1 MHQSPNPP
9 PPINVKPISH
19 RRCSPLLFVFLLL
32 SWIAL
37 SSSLLGAVG
46 ANDAPSHFTYRT
58 TWLGNS
64 FGGGP
69 KWVQNF
75 NDQMQVLPDGTVYLA
90 SFWDEGGREVGIYKN
105 GEVIGKLEHTH
116 MRGGFA
122 VAVGGRYA
130 WYAHTS
136 VREDQPTVKAGEA
149 RSDKPICYFSV
160 SRYSLDGKPA
170 PFQGGKTSDGNML
183 VRREALDDQTLIP
196 QGLAANDQLLVVA
209 DTVRDQVL
217 VFDVSTLKQI
227 REFEIKKPTRVAFA
241 PDGAIWVLSGG
252 HFEVQDFDPQ
262 AAPAKIFRVAERYDP
277 VEIQFPLPAH
287 AQPSSLAFDNKG
299 RLLMADQGP
308 NAQVLVFDVTAQPRL
323 VESFGEKGGLY
334 SGPHPGKTG
343 PLRFAGLT
351 GAATDAAGNLYVSC
365 NVPRGGTVLHAFSP
379 SKKLLWE
386 LLNLEFVDVG
396 DADPASDGRLIYTA
410 DGKYSFDPASPPGQ
424 GWQWV
429 AQTLDPFRY
438 PDDLRIH
445 LPGLQCGTEI
455 RRLDGRLFICLR
467 GMWQGVLGLYRVDG
481 DMAMPSVVLS
491 SGVLKAERGG
501 WKANGQPEQGRFF
514 WRDVNGNGQM
524 DPGEYTTTEGPTGEY
539 WASDVDAKGDFWQGG
554 RDTGIWRWRFEG
566 LDAHGTPRYNPAPV
580 HYPMPVP
587 ITDLLRTE
595 YQPES
600 DTMFITGQTKE
611 HEITGGEWGTVGTEV
626 ICYDHWSTNPA
637 PRYRTVLPYER
648 GSIWGESFT
657 VAGDL
662 FFSVIGKTAEVY
674 IYAKSDGRLLGKMK
688 PGPEVHGESGW
699 TDIRDAIRA
708 FRRQDGD
715 YLVFVEEDWK
725 GKCMVYEMTDP
736 LRGTT
741 PQKNPVKT
749 RPWFTEP

>member
-1 MHQSPNPP
+1 MREPTTPNMRFIAHCPCALLAGLALGP
-9 PPINVKPISH
+9 ALAFCSQAADSQMKPIH
-19 RRCSPLLFVFLLL
+19 
-32 SWIAL
+32 
-37 SSSLLGAVG
+37 
-46 ANDAPSHFTYRT
+46 YRT
-58 TWLGNS
+58 AWVGNS

-105 GEVIGKLEHTH
+105 GDVIGKLEHTH

-122 VAVGGRYA
+122 VAVGGGYA
-130 WYAHTS
+130 WYAHTCA
-136 VREDQPTVKAGEA
+136 REDQPPVKAGEA
-149 RSDKPICYFSV
+149 RSDKPICYFGV
-160 SRYSLDGKPA
+160 SRNSLDGKPA
-170 PFQGGKTSDGNML
+170 PFDGGKTSDGNML
-183 VRREALDDQTLIP
+183 VLREALDDHALIP

-209 DTVRDQVL
+209 DTARDRVL
-217 VFDVSTLKQI
+217 VLDVATLKQV
-227 REFEIKKPTRVAFA
+227 REFEIKKPMRVALA

-262 AAPAKIFRVAERYDP
+262 AAPAKIFRVAEGRDP
-277 VEIQFPLPAH
+277 VEIEFPLPAH
-287 AQPSSLAFDNKG
+287 AQPSSLAFDNQR

-308 NAQVLVFDVTAQPRL
+308 NAQVLVFDVMAHPRL
-323 VESFGEKGGLY
+323 VEAFGEKGGLY
-334 SGPHPGKTG
+334 SGPHPGRTG

-351 GAATDAAGNLYVSC
+351 GAATDAAGNLYVGC
-365 NVPRGGTVLHAFSP
+365 NVPRGGTVLRAFSP
-379 SKKLLWE
+379 SKKMLWE
-386 LLNLEFVDVG
+386 LLNLEIVDVG

-410 DGKYSFDPASPPGQ
+410 DGKYSFDPSAPPGK

-445 LPGLQCGTEI
+445 FPGLQCGTEL
-455 RRLDGRLFICLR
+455 RRLDGHLFICLR
-467 GMWQGVLGLYRVDG
+467 GMWQGILGLYRVDG
-481 DMAMPSVVLS
+481 DMAMPSVVLT
-491 SGVLKAERGG
+491 SGPLKAENGN
-501 WKANGQPEQGRFF
+501 WKASGQPEKGRFF

-524 DPGEYTTTEGPTGEY
+524 DPGEYTATEGPTGEY
-539 WASDVDAKGDFWQGG
+539 WASDVDAKGDIWQGG

-580 HYPMPVP
+580 HYPMPAP
-587 ITDLLRTE
+587 ITDLLRVE

-600 DTMFITGQTKE
+600 DSMFLTGQTKE
-611 HEITGGEWGTVGTEV
+611 HAITGGEWGTVGTEV
-626 ICYDHWSTNPA
+626 ICYDHWSTNPV
-637 PRYRTVLPYER
+637 PRYRTVLPYEK
-648 GSIWGESFT
+648 GSIWGESFA

-662 FFSVIGKTAEVY
+662 FFIVIGKTAEVY
-674 IYAKSDGRLLGKMK
+674 VYAQSDGRLLGTMK

-708 FRRQDGD
+708 FRRQNGD
-715 YLVFVEEDWK
+715 YLVFVEEDAK

-736 LRGTT
+736 LSGAA
-741 PQKNPVKT
+741 PQTKPVTT
-749 RPWFTEP
+749 RP

>member
-149 RSDKPICYFSV
+149 RSDKPICYFGV

-365 NVPRGGTVLHAFSP
+365 NVPRGGTVLRAFSP

-524 DPGEYTTTEGPTGEY
+524 DPGEYTATEGPTGEY

-741 PQKNPVKT
+741 PQNNPVKT
-749 RPWFTEP
+749 RP